1 MSEPTFEQ
9 ARDELAEIVAKLEAG
24 GLTLEES
31 LALWNRGEEA
41 ARVCTEW
48 LENAQAVLDAA
59 AEDSD
64 DEDATSHPE
73 PAIRRRSRRARY
85 GSTRLRAAS
94 PT

>member
-31 LALWNRGEEA
+31 LALWNRGEEV

-48 LENAQAVLDAA
+48 LEKAQAVLDAA
-59 AEDSD
+59 AEDSED
-64 DEDATSHPE
+64 ADATSQ
-73 PAIRRRSRRARY
+73 A
-85 GSTRLRAAS
+85 GDSTQE
-94 PT
+94 

>member
-41 ARVCTEW
+41 AQVCTAW

-64 DEDATSHPE
+64 DEDATSQ
-73 PAIRRRSRRARY
+73 AGDSMQQ
-85 GSTRLRAAS
+85 
-94 PT
+94 